1 MSEQNEDAVV
11 EKSYLELLEEH
22 ICDLATN
29 HDEHTVN
36 TTTHI
41 ERLLSW
47 IAQQLKRQVTCGLN
61 SGEDHR
67 ILLDRYQTLVLDMGR
82 QGGGVML
89 TQMLANEKA
98 LVFDAAKASNV
109 RSSRPLGV
117 PAIDEAVY
125 APLKKAKI
133 IEGDAA
139 AFLHELNTDQ
149 YEAVIIFGTRA
160 LSCNIGEGTTIEFDT
175 KSFREQLYYLGKR
188 DKLKHVLVI
197 G

>member
-1 MSEQNEDAVV
+1 MSEVNEDAVV

-36 TTTHI
+36 TTAHI

-47 IAQQLKRQVTCGLN
+47 ISQQLKRQVTCGLN
-61 SGEDHR
+61 AGEDHH

-82 QGGGVML
+82 QGGGAML

-98 LVFDAAKASNV
+98 LVFDASPVGDLLSA
-109 RSSRPLGV
+109 RPQGI

-133 IEGDAA
+133 IKADAA
-139 AFLHELNTDQ
+139 AFLHELNTNQ

-160 LSCNIGEGTTIEFDT
+160 LSCNIGEGTTISFT
-175 KSFREQLYYLGKR
+175 TQHFREQLYYLGKR
-188 DKLKHVLVI
+188 DKLKHVLII